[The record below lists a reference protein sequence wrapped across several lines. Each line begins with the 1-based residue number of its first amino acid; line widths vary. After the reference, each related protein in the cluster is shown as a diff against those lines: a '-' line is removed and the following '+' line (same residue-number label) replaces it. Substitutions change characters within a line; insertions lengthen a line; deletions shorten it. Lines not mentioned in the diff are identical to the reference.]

1 MADRNTPKPEP
12 NTRLPR
18 PDPSNPEDFLV
29 LLLRA
34 VKSLEKEI
42 QEVQKEIQDAQKLA
56 QSYKIDAFFKFS
68 ELKCALETLATK
80 DKIGPLSALPK
91 EDQQK
96 EFLNLLGNLDEQHK
110 RVENSLKTLSRDK
123 DVNKPVGGCS
133 TEPPRERELPQSIPL
148 PELRKAS
155 APGHGFDSS
164 TPAGQAAT
172 RHGKVEA
179 RAYL

>member
-34 VKSLEKEI
+34 VKSFEKEI
-42 QEVQKEIQDAQKLA
+42 QEVQKGIQDAQKLAQSDKRDSQKLA

-68 ELKCALETLATK
+68 ELKCALETLTTK

-96 EFLNLLGNLDEQHK
+96 ELRFPRFSGRKKKGYFLL
-110 RVENSLKTLSRDK
+110 V
-123 DVNKPVGGCS
+123 
-133 TEPPRERELPQSIPL
+133 
-148 PELRKAS
+148 
-155 APGHGFDSS
+155 
-164 TPAGQAAT
+164 
-172 RHGKVEA
+172 
-179 RAYL
+179 

>member
-1 MADRNTPKPEP
+1 V
-12 NTRLPR
+12 
-18 PDPSNPEDFLV
+18 PS
-29 LLLRA
+29 
-34 VKSLEKEI
+34 
-42 QEVQKEIQDAQKLA
+42 
-56 QSYKIDAFFKFS
+56 
-68 ELKCALETLATK
+68 K

>member
-18 PDPSNPEDFLV
+18 PDLSNPEDFLV

-68 ELKCALETLATK
+68 ELKCALETLTTK

-172 RHGKVEA
+172 RHGKVET